1 VVISDEDLFLAPG
14 SPKVGRLGLSR
25 RLPIEYY
32 EGPDKTAKTVFELSE
47 MYRWSVPRLVEAHD
61 KGNMI
66 LWEVRI
72 SPQPMRGSL
81 DSVCAT
87 FGGISPESV
96 LRGRHRN
103 LKEQSTTLW
112 AIELAQRDSGAGR
125 LCADGRAGSCP

>member
-14 SPKVGRLGLSR
+14 SPKVGRLGLSG

-72 SPQPMRGSL
+72 SPQPHARI
-81 DSVCAT
+81 AR
-87 FGGISPESV
+87 F
-96 LRGRHRN
+96 
-103 LKEQSTTLW
+103 
-112 AIELAQRDSGAGR
+112 R
-125 LCADGRAGSCP
+125 LCNLWRHFAGICIEGPP